1 MGSSAAELTWLGHAT
16 VEVDLDDVRIL
27 TDPVIR
33 NRLGPLVNRA
43 ASVGATAHEAVDL
56 VLLSHLHH
64 DHADARSL
72 RRLDAG
78 TLVITARG
86 AARWVR
92 RQGLSNVLELMPGGA
107 TNVGRLTITAVT
119 TTHDGRRYPFPRSA
133 PAPDAI
139 GFVIRGSR
147 TVYFA
152 GDTDLFP
159 GMADLTG
166 HVDVALLPVGGWGPG
181 LGPGHLDPQRA
192 AEAARLIEPRIA
204 IPIHWGTLALPRLL
218 RWRTPHDA
226 AGPRFADFCARV
238 APAVEVRVLVPGE
251 PTTVS

>member
-1 MGSSAAELTWLGHAT
+1 VETSAAELTWLGHAT
-16 VEVDLDDVRIL
+16 VMVELDGVRIL

-33 NRLGPLVNRA
+33 SRLGPLVNRA
-43 ASVGATAHEAVDL
+43 ASAGGTALEAIDL

-72 RRLDAG
+72 RRLG
-78 TLVITARG
+78 PETPVITARG
-86 AARWVR
+86 AARWLR
-92 RQGLSNVLELMPGGA
+92 RQGFLNVRELTPGS
-107 TNVGRLTITAVT
+107 TTDVGRISISAITA
-119 TTHDGRRYPFPRSA
+119 THDGRRYPLPRPA
-133 PAPDAI
+133 PAPDAV

-152 GDTDLFP
+152 GDTDLFA

-226 AGPRFADFCARV
+226 AGPRFADFCARL